1 MNNITMMKTIMKK
14 NFNSPLKPF
23 VMAITVALG
32 FTAGAALADEA
43 ADTYDNSS
51 WQSPVVTEFFA
62 LDTTG
67 NGLLLPYEASKG
79 KAFNKKTFAKADANH
94 DGYIDQNEYIYFKTG
109 AWPEAANKQAASTD
123 ASSTTAAQSTSA
135 EGDVMVA
142 ADDANAEKR
151 TVGKVIDDTIITAK
165 AKAEILKAP
174 DLKSL
179 QISVETRNG
188 DVILS
193 GFVDSAAS
201 KLQAEELVSK
211 IEGVKSIN
219 NSLVVKM

>member
-62 LDTTG
+62 LDTTE

>member
-1 MNNITMMKTIMKK
+1 
-14 NFNSPLKPF
+14 
-23 VMAITVALG
+23 MAITVALG